1 MGCSCIKIVF
11 IKVSNIL
18 RDSLLSSKRTT
29 ISFEFKARFDGWC
42 LPFIYFH
49 FLHVLLAHIPC
60 MLGTIQESPVAL
72 SRWGLVGLASPKN
85 ASSPSK
91 LKYETLWFFI
101 RLLECWAPCTNVKTP
116 TEDSLA
122 TVLGITRKCR
132 RPEAPRITGKCFGC
146 YAKSILMRHTPKQH
160 TNNYCSWSPSYRS
173 GK

>member
-1 MGCSCIKIVF
+1 MGCSCIKIVL

-72 SRWGLVGLASPKN
+72 SRWVFGGLSLPKQCFKPLQIEIWN
-85 ASSPSK
+85 TMIFYQIVRMSSPLHK
-91 LKYETLWFFI
+91 CKDPYW
-101 RLLECWAPCTNVKTP
+101 RLSG
-116 TEDSLA
+116 D
-122 TVLGITRKCR
+122 
-132 RPEAPRITGKCFGC
+132 
-146 YAKSILMRHTPKQH
+146 
-160 TNNYCSWSPSYRS
+160 RS
-173 GK
+173 GNHKKMQKTWGATNHREMFWLLRKVNSDETYTETTHQQLLHLVTVIQER